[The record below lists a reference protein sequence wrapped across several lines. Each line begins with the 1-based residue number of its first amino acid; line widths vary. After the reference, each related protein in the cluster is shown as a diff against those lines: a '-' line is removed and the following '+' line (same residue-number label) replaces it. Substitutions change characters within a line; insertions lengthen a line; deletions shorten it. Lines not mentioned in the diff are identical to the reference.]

1 MSFLSR
7 IKDLGKSQDEDEV
20 QPEALASEA
29 PVTTSGA
36 NAVDTHSAVS
46 STLQPGAGGPSDS
59 IISEAAP
66 SEFPPDYHDAR
77 LKADAAEAANT
88 ESRTGLP
95 VIGNWSL
102 ERQQRALFGVFIV
115 GGLGLMLS
123 GFLSVNSADRR
134 AAQAGAT
141 GQALMQS
148 QRLAKS
154 VSQALI
160 GRAQAFQE
168 VAESAK
174 VLASNVRG
182 LAQGDSSLGLTEVPA
197 TAKEPLLPLLPL
209 VDRAEKNAKFVLAQ
223 KETLT
228 QVSQALR
235 EVNSQSSELLDLA
248 EGIANARIEK
258 GGATPAELMSM
269 NQMVMLTQRI
279 GKSANEFLTVE
290 GVSTEAV
297 FLLGKDLN
305 AFKEI
310 VDGLLNGNKDLGLNG
325 IKDAEI
331 REPLEALQK
340 LFDQTRTQS
349 TFILGTLQGLVA
361 ARDAQVAIID
371 DSEPLRKGLE
381 QVQTR
386 LSSGAGIGL
395 VNIVLIIIFLALTV
409 AAGFGL
415 LRVFFTDQTQRRQL
429 AEGQRQEAERME
441 REAKRVND
449 ANQAAILRLMNELQ
463 MVAEGDLTQQATVT
477 EDITGA
483 IADSVNFTVEELR
496 SLVAQVQ
503 STVQRA
509 TDTTQQVEATS
520 TELLAAS
527 DEQLREIRET
537 GESVLQM
544 AGRINEVSAQAQHSA
559 EVARQSLTAADTGL
573 TAVQNAIG
581 GMNTIRD
588 QIQDTSK
595 RIKRLGESSQEIGE
609 ITELISDITEQTNV
623 LALNA
628 AIQAAS
634 AGEAGRGF
642 SVVAEEVQRL
652 AERSGD
658 ATKQIAALVR
668 TIQTDTQDAV
678 AAMERSTQGVVEGAR
693 LSDAAGSALGDI
705 DRVSR
710 RLAEL
715 IEQISSQA
723 LREAESANVVVSNIQ
738 HIFAV
743 TEQTGEGTRSTT
755 QLVRELSKT
764 ADELQQSVSR
774 FKIA

>member
-7 IKDLGKSQDEDEV
+7 IKDMGKTKGDDEV
-20 QPEALASEA
+20 PSEALSTEGMVSTTGVHVPDTEA
-29 PVTTSGA
+29 GA
-36 NAVDTHSAVS
+36 ATVQSVPNE
-46 STLQPGAGGPSDS
+46 S
-59 IISEAAP
+59 IISESAP
-66 SEFPPDYHDAR
+66 SEFPADYQRPNEDISEVSLMEPR
-77 LKADAAEAANT
+77 
-88 ESRTGLP
+88 SGLP
-95 VIGNWSL
+95 LMGHL
-102 ERQQRALFGVFIV
+102 KLDRQQRLLGAGLAVGV
-115 GGLGLMLS
+115 LGLVLS
-123 GFLSVNSADRR
+123 AFLSVNSADRR
-134 AAQAGAT
+134 AAQSAAT
-141 GQALMQS
+141 GQAQMQS

-160 GRAQAFQE
+160 GRATAFDE
-168 VAESAK
+168 VSESAK
-174 VLASNVRG
+174 VLASNARG
-182 LAQGDSSLGLTEVPA
+182 LAGGDDALDLKAVSSGVQEV
-197 TAKEPLLPLLPL
+197 LSPLLPL
-209 VDRAEKNAKFVLAQ
+209 VDRAEKNANFVLSQ
-223 KETLT
+223 KQTLT

-248 EGIANARIEK
+248 ESITLSRIES
-258 GGATPAELMSM
+258 GNLSAGEAGALS
-269 NQMVMLTQRI
+269 QLVMLTQRI

-305 AFKEI
+305 AFQETAQ
-310 VDGLLNGNKDLGLNG
+310 GLLKGSSELKLSPAKDP
-325 IKDAEI
+325 EV
-331 REPLEALQK
+331 REQLEALLK
-340 LFDQTRTQS
+340 IFEGTRTQAS
-349 TFILGTLQGLVA
+349 YILGSLQGLVA
-361 ARDAQVAIID
+361 ARDAQVSIID
-371 DSEPLRKGLE
+371 DSEPLRKGME
-381 QVQTR
+381 QVQQR
-386 LSSGAGIGL
+386 LSKGAGIGGF
-395 VNIVLIIIFLALTV
+395 NIVLILAFLLMS
-409 AAGFGL
+409 AASAYGL
-415 LRVFFTDQTQRRQL
+415 LRVFLTDQRHRAQV
-429 AEGQRQEAERME
+429 AEYQRQEAERQE

-463 MVAEGDLTQQATVT
+463 LVAEGDLTQQATVT

-496 SLVAQVQ
+496 NLVAQVQ
-503 STVQRA
+503 GTVQRV
-509 TDTTQQVEATS
+509 TETTGQVEATS

-537 GESVLQM
+537 GESVLHM
-544 AGRINEVSAQAQHSA
+544 AGRINEVSAQAQESA
-559 EVARQSLTAADTGL
+559 EVARQSLSAADSGL
-573 TAVQNAIG
+573 QAVQNAIG
-581 GMNTIRD
+581 GMNTIRE

-652 AERSGD
+652 AERSAD
-658 ATKQIAALVR
+658 ATREIAALVR

-715 IEQISSQA
+715 IEQISDQA
-723 LREAESANVVVSNIQ
+723 LKEAESANVVVANIQ

-755 QLVRELSKT
+755 QLVRELSRT
-764 ADELQQSVSR
+764 ANELQQSVSR
-774 FKIA
+774 FKISS

>member
-7 IKDLGKSQDEDEV
+7 IKDMGKSQDDDEV
-20 QPEALASEA
+20 QSEALSTEGM
-29 PVTTSGA
+29 VTSSGA
-36 NAVDTHSAVS
+36 QTVDTQASP
-46 STLQPGAGGPSDS
+46 STIQPATTTDS

-77 LKADAAEAANT
+77 LKNDVVDQHGVT
-88 ESRTGLP
+88 EPKSGLP
-95 VIGNWSL
+95 VIGEWRL
-102 ERQQRALFGVFIV
+102 DRQQRFIGGALAVGM
-115 GGLGLMLS
+115 GGLLLS
-123 GFLSVNSADRR
+123 AFLSVNSADHR
-134 AAQAGAT
+134 AAQTGAT

-160 GRAQAFQE
+160 GRAQAFSE
-168 VAESAK
+168 VAEASK
-174 VLASNVRG
+174 VLATNVRG
-182 LAQGDSSLGLTEVPA
+182 LDKGDATLKLSEVRGA
-197 TAKEPLLPLLPL
+197 AKEELTKLLPL
-209 VDRAEKNAKFVLAQ
+209 VDRAAKNADYVIKQ
-223 KETLT
+223 KQTLT
-228 QVSQALR
+228 QVSQSLR

-248 EGIANARIEK
+248 EGIASTKIEK
-258 GGATPAELMSM
+258 GGVSPSEMAAL
-269 NQMVMLTQRI
+269 NQLVMLTQRI

-310 VDGLLNGNKDLGLNG
+310 AEGMLNGDAELKLVANKDPAVREQL
-325 IKDAEI
+325 DALLKIFE
-331 REPLEALQK
+331 R
-340 LFDQTRTQS
+340 TRTQS
-349 TFILGTLQGLVA
+349 TFILGSLQGLVA
-361 ARDAQVAIID
+361 ARDAEVAVID

-381 QVQTR
+381 QVQQK
-386 LSSGAGIGL
+386 LSESAGIGSWNVALIL
-395 VNIVLIIIFLALTV
+395 VFLLVTV
-409 AAGFGL
+409 AAAYGL
-415 LRVFFTDQTQRRQL
+415 LRVFLTDQNHRRQI
-429 AEGQRQEAERME
+429 AEFQRQEAERLE

-463 MVAEGDLTQQATVT
+463 LVAEGDLTQQATVT

-496 SLVAQVQ
+496 NLVSQVHG
-503 STVQRA
+503 TVQRV
-509 TDTTQQVEATS
+509 TETTGQVEATS

-559 EVARQSLTAADTGL
+559 EVARQSLAAADSGL
-573 TAVQNAIG
+573 TAVHNAIG
-581 GMNTIRD
+581 GMNTIRE
-588 QIQDTSK
+588 QIQETSK

-658 ATKQIAALVR
+658 ATREIAALVR

-723 LREAESANVVVSNIQ
+723 LREADSANVVVSNIQ

-743 TEQTGEGTRSTT
+743 TEQTGDGTRSTA
-755 QLVRELSKT
+755 QLVRELSRS
-764 ADELQQSVSR
+764 ANELQQSVAR
-774 FKIA
+774 FKISS